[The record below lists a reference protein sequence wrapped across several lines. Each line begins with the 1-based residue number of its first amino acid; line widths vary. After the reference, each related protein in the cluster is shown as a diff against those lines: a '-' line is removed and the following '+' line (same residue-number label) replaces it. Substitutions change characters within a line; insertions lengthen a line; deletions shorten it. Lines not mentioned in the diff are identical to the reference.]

1 MIERDSILFMLPLS
15 FTGMDRM
22 DMISRSRLR
31 AAELRL
37 ALLLF
42 QHKAGHPAK
51 ELSELVQ
58 SGILER
64 LPTDPFSGADFHYR
78 LSAGEV
84 LDWKPNEIE
93 KWSKDFIALP
103 VVSGGAGMAPAGM
116 GGAPGASMAGPPG
129 GMAGE
134 GGIREGIGIVVGGAL
149 AAANPHFFP
158 VRFELNRYVPPGTG
172 ILWSV
177 GPDGVDDGGTRQ
189 GHYAIGN
196 NTFGTDA
203 ITLVPK
209 VVK

>member
-1 MIERDSILFMLPLS
+1 MLPLG

-42 QHKAGHPAK
+42 QHKAGRPAK

-64 LPTDPFSGADFHYR
+64 LAADPFSGADFHYR

-93 KWSKDFIALP
+93 KWSKDFVPAP
-103 VVSGGAGMAPAGM
+103 VISGGATAGGMGMAPAGM
-116 GGAPGASMAGPPG
+116 GGAPAGSMAGPPG
-129 GMAGE
+129 ETPVVG
-134 GGIREGIGIVVGGAL
+134 EGIGIAAGGAL
-149 AAANPHFFP
+149 VAANPHFIP